1 MEQNNME
8 QNNME
13 QNKTSTEDSTFSKP
27 FIYTEKCIGG
37 KLTLMWWERD
47 AFKEPNVSGEPRVT
61 LSFGTVEEADRFLG
75 EVQGSISHWKSR
87 LQQAQ

>member
-1 MEQNNME
+1 MEQNNMGADE
-8 QNNME
+8 P
-13 QNKTSTEDSTFSKP
+13 TFSKP
-27 FIYTEKCIGG
+27 FIYTEKCSGG
-37 KLTLMWWERD
+37 KLNLMWWESD
-47 AFKEPNVSGEPRVT
+47 AFKEPNVSGKPRVS